1 LPISSRD
8 RAGEEAGAEENLWDR
23 ALRTGGYSPCV
34 EAISARSRGSGNL
47 VLAENDWVPAFAGT
61 NGRFNAAPSDLIL
74 RSAMRA
80 LARRGRLEGWA
91 ARFGLAAYGSRRA
104 FGAPHHEAEK
114 RSPDGAQRNPGSSSP
129 RFASLNTGYKQR
141 RAAKGPMFA
150 LLAGL
155 PFPPLT

>member
-80 LARRGRLEGWA
+80 LARH
-91 ARFGLAAYGSRRA
+91 
-104 FGAPHHEAEK
+104 GASHHEAEK
-114 RSPDGAQRNPGSSSP
+114 RSPDGAKRNPGSPSP
-129 RFASLNTGYKQR
+129 RFAALDTGYKQR
-141 RAAKGPMFA
+141 RAARWQMFA
-150 LLAGL
+150 RLAGL
-155 PFPPLT
+155 LFPPLT